1 MKKYVIDT
9 NIILDNTENLF
20 KVYNFENE
28 IIIPETVLDEVDS
41 FKSDLTELG
50 FQSRE
55 FSRILNDMIVAEN
68 HQYSGYTITKLKSN
82 DLELTLIS
90 KEKYKSDNQFNKNHN
105 IQADRRIIEIAK
117 DFNATLISLDTLC
130 RLRAISE
137 GVNAESFGK
146 NEDKHLDFIKTIEI
160 DNFTQ
165 NQDILEL
172 DPDYKKF
179 NFCYILKLK
188 NGDCKLAT
196 IKNQRIQLI
205 DENDL
210 NKQDIKPLNIGQKF
224 FVSGILD
231 TFDIIISEAIA
242 GSGKTLLS
250 LSSAMRL
257 INEKKYSKIYYI
269 RNSIES
275 LDKGEDIGYLAGND
289 EKFAIYN
296 HPLYDNI
303 EFIAR
308 TQLNKSNNNKSKKSE
323 ISEQIV
329 QEKIQELIKRY
340 SIETIWPG
348 SLRGRTLSNGIVII
362 DECLHKDQKIK
373 TNKGLLSAAEIEKLI
388 LNNEWVDVE
397 SINLKTGQKEQKRL
411 LTLKKEK
418 IHNTNEK
425 MYKIDFD
432 DGSSIM
438 VTGHHKLLQ
447 DCKFKTVEELKEML
461 EMNGEVEIDNF
472 K

>member
-90 KEKYKSDNQFNKNHN
+90 KEKYKNDNQFNKNYN

-137 GVNAESFGK
+137 GINAESFGK
-146 NEDKHLDFIKTIEI
+146 NESKQLDFIKTIEI

-165 NQDILEL
+165 NQDIIEL
-172 DPDYKKF
+172 DPEYQKF

-196 IKNQRIQLI
+196 IKNQKIQII

-210 NKQDIKPLNIGQKF
+210 NKQDIKPLNVGQKF

-275 LDKGEDIGYLAGND
+275 LDKGEDVGYLAGND
-289 EKFAIYN
+289 EKFAVYN

-340 SIETIWPG
+340 SIEAVWPG
-348 SLRGRTLSNGIVII
+348 SLRGRTLSNAVVII
-362 DECLHKDQKIK
+362 DEFQNISKK
-373 TNKGLLSAAEIEKLI
+373 TAQLI
-388 LNNEWVDVE
+388 LSRID
-397 SINLKTGQKEQKRL
+397 KTCKVII
-411 LTLKKEK
+411 T
-418 IHNTNEK
+418 
-425 MYKIDFD
+425 
-432 DGSSIM
+432 GSN
-438 VTGHHKLLQ
+438 KQ
-447 DCKFKTVEELKEML
+447 
-461 EMNGEVEIDNF
+461 IDNPYINKF
-472 K
+472 NNGLTTLVNATEFEHSEVNLFATKLSKVVRGPITEFAERIFS